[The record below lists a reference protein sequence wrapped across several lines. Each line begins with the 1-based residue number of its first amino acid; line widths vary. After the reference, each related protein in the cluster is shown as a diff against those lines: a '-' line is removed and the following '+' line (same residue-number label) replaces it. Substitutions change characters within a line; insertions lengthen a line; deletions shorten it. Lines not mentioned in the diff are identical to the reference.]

1 MTLMDASRFFAAL
14 ADQCTDEQVG
24 AAIEAECKAI
34 LPALEAVTPVRT
46 GAMRDAW
53 RVEDGADVRGRVIT
67 NRVEARG
74 TYYAGL
80 VRAKGAR
87 VLPQGHP
94 PSVPGWHWSE
104 PPVYIHLTGPI
115 IEQLRRRLDA
125 RVRNVTAPY
134 IPVLEEY

>member
-1 MTLMDASRFFAAL
+1 MTLRDAWQFFAAL

-24 AAIEAECKAI
+24 MAIESECRRT
-34 LPALEAVTPVRT
+34 LPLLEAVTPVGT

-87 VLPQGHP
+87 VLPEGHP

-104 PPVYIHLTGPI
+104 PPVYIRLTGPI
-115 IEQLRRRLDA
+115 IEHLRQRLEA